1 MKKFDYGVQFLKCA
15 RSTAR
20 SLGKQYFTVNSGTRI
35 GAIFVGLILI
45 YRVLEEVKIRN
56 QICIHNPQ
64 RQQV

>member
-1 MKKFDYGVQFLKCA
+1 MKKFDFGVQFLKCA

-20 SLGKQYFTVNSGTRI
+20 SLGKHYFTANSGTRT
-35 GAIFVGLILI
+35 GAVFVALILT

-56 QICIHNPQ
+56 QICIHSPQ